1 MYKHFLGID
10 ELKDDDINYII
21 DKTINLAKNYK
32 LQNQLINKAKE
43 KKICHLFFEASTR
56 TRVSFEMAAHRLGYK
71 VFDGLP
77 TKSSISKGETILDT
91 VRTIKAI
98 GSEACVIRH
107 INSGT
112 AHFLA
117 KEMEMGF
124 PIINAGDGSHEH
136 PTQALLD
143 ASTIILNKGKIK
155 GLTITF
161 CGDINHSRVA
171 SSGIRLLKRLGAN
184 IRIWAPGSLFNDSY
198 SKQGIKNFSSPE
210 EALADADIVMV
221 LRLQNERMTKGIIPS
236 LHEYKEK
243 YRLTKHHLKFMKKN
257 GLIFHPGPQNRGVEI
272 TSDVLDDKRRA
283 RIEQQV
289 EIGVLVRMVVLQWVF
304 GILD

>member
-10 ELKDDDINYII
+10 ELNDSEINDII
-21 DKTINLAKNYK
+21 DKTLNLARNPN
-32 LQNQLINKAKE
+32 LQNQIEAKAKE

-56 TRVSFEMAAHRLGYK
+56 TRVSFEMAAHRLEYK

-77 TKSSISKGETILDT
+77 TKSSIIKGETLLDT

-98 GSEACVIRH
+98 GAEACVIRH

-117 KEMEMGF
+117 KEMGMKF

-136 PTQALLD
+136 PTQSLLD
-143 ASTIILNKGKIK
+143 AVTIMLSKGKIK
-155 GLTITF
+155 GLNITF
-161 CGDINHSRVA
+161 CGDISHSRVA

-184 IRIWAPGSLFNDSY
+184 IRIWAPGSLFNESY
-198 SKQGIKNFSSPE
+198 IQHGIVNHNRPE
-210 EALADADIVMV
+210 DALADADIVMV
-221 LRLQNERMTKGIIPS
+221 LRLQNERMTSGIIPS
-236 LHEYKEK
+236 LYEYKEK
-243 YRLTKHHLKFMKKN
+243 YRLTKHHLKFMKED
-257 GLIFHPGPQNRGVEI
+257 GLIFHPGPQNRGIEI

-289 EIGVLVRMVVLQWVF
+289 KVGVLVRMVVLQWVF
-304 GILD
+304 GA